1 MADEIVILITTS
13 SEAEAQ
19 RIGRALVEE
28 HLVACANIIPA
39 IKSIFFWEGKTQET
53 AESLMVCKSRSALMD
68 RITSRVREMHSYTV
82 PEIIA
87 IPIEGGLPEYLAWVR
102 DTAKGA

>member
-28 HLVACANIIPA
+28 HLVACANIISA
-39 IKSIFFWEGKTQET
+39 VTSIFFWEGGTREA
-53 AESLMVCKSRSALMD
+53 AESLMVCKSRSALLD
-68 RITSRVREMHSYTV
+68 RIMSRVREMHSYTV
-82 PEIIA
+82 PEVIA
-87 IPIEGGLPEYLAWVR
+87 LPIVGGLPDYLAWVS